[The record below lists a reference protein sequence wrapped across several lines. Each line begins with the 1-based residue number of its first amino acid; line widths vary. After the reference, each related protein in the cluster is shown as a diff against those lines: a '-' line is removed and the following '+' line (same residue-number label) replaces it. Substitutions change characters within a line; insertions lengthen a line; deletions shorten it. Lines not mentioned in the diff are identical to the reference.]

1 MLLPGIAPLLF
12 LRWFPSPNP
21 IIRKGRAGIL
31 DDCSIYYLLL
41 STYDSCVFQFVISMR
56 CSSLPRDTLAACC
69 TQEINRPSLVASC
82 LGAFCNELFA
92 QCSTSRSDESQCDI
106 GVAFAV
112 PLLFCILFER
122 RAADVDLA
130 NSHSDGRR
138 IAFDRLKSC

>member
-1 MLLPGIAPLLF
+1 MIAVF
-12 LRWFPSPNP
+12 A
-21 IIRKGRAGIL
+21 II
-31 DDCSIYYLLL
+31 IYYVRFLCFSIRDQYALLL
-41 STYDSCVFQFVISMR
+41 AAER
-56 CSSLPRDTLAACC
+56 HACC

-92 QCSTSRSDESQCDI
+92 QCSTSRSYESQCDI